1 MSAASTTGVKLPVEV
16 ITLPVSWPGRRLAGL
31 TVHLIKVRRLNLM
44 IFSQKSLHRRPK
56 DGSIEALGF

>member
-44 IFSQKSLHRRPK
+44 TFLSKESPSSPERWFH
-56 DGSIEALGF
+56 